1 MSENDDMAGFAPEVA
16 KLIAAFALAA
26 QQNGMDED
34 VVLKLFQTALD
45 IYNQGYVRVPSV
57 RHDA

>member
-1 MSENDDMAGFAPEVA
+1 MLENDDMTGFSPEVA

-26 QQNGMDED
+26 QQNGMDEN
-34 VVLKLFQTALD
+34 VIHRFFQTALE
-45 IYNQGYVRVPSV
+45 IYSQGYVSLPSV

>member
-1 MSENDDMAGFAPEVA
+1 MLENDDMTGFAPEVA

-26 QQNGMDED
+26 QHIGMDED
-34 VVLKLFQTALD
+34 VVHRFFQTALEN
-45 IYNQGYVRVPSV
+45 YEQGYASVPSV